1 MSSVIILGD
10 VHIGKGVTVGKT
22 GIGTA
27 LNSRILDQINLLDWV
42 LEQAIEH
49 QASHI
54 IVTGD
59 IFEDPKPTSQLI
71 GIFIDWLKKCLAYS
85 IIVDVI
91 AGNHDI
97 YTSNNFYI
105 SPLDII
111 DKCDLENLTIHKNI
125 TTVFIDTTA
134 FTLMPFRDRKSLNA
148 ESNSAGLS
156 LIKDSLVYELAAI
169 PLTYKKVVVGHFAIE
184 GSIPIGD
191 EIDDLTN
198 ELFCPINMFKGYDY
212 VWMGHVHKPQ
222 VMSKSNP
229 YIAHVGSMD
238 TSNFIESNEKKV
250 IILYDT
256 DDATFS
262 EIVLPTR
269 PLQKIAIT
277 VPKDTKDTTQ
287 FVMDEITQNYS
298 NLHRAIV
305 KIEVSLSSP
314 ELVPIDRA
322 KVEKFLQD
330 KSVYHI
336 SGFSESKKAT
346 IVKKDKAE
354 VIDTAIDTP
363 AAIKKWAEK
372 RFPEKT
378 DEDKKNKL
386 VEVGLALLTE
396 LKSEG
401 KE

>member
-10 VHIGKGVTVGKT
+10 VHIGKGVTIGKT

-27 LNSRILDQINLLDWV
+27 LNSRITDQINLLDWV

-59 IFEDPKPTSQLI
+59 IFEDPKPASQLI
-71 GIFIDWLKKCLAYS
+71 GIFIDWVKKCHAYDV
-85 IIVDVI
+85 IVHTI

-97 YTSNNFYI
+97 LTSNNFYI

-111 DKCDLENLTIHKNI
+111 DKCELENLTIHKNI
-125 TTVFIDTTA
+125 ATVFIDTTA

-148 ESNSAGLS
+148 ESNAAGLS
-156 LIKDSLVYELAAI
+156 LIKDLLVYELAAI
-169 PLTYKKVVVGHFAIE
+169 PLTYKKIVVGHFAIE

-191 EIDDLTN
+191 EMDDLTN
-198 ELFCPINMFKGYDY
+198 ELFCPVNMFAGYDF

-222 VMSKSNP
+222 IMSKANP
-229 YIAHVGSMD
+229 YVAHVGSMD
-238 TSNFIESNEKKV
+238 TSNFIESNEKK
-250 IILYDT
+250 IIVLYDT

-262 EIVLPTR
+262 EIALPTR
-269 PLQKIAIT
+269 PLQKMAIT

-287 FVMDEITQNYS
+287 YVIDEITNNYS
-298 NLHRAIV
+298 NLTRAIV

-314 ELVPIDRA
+314 ELIPIDRA
-322 KVEKFLQD
+322 KVEKFLQE

-346 IVKKDKAE
+346 VIKKDKSE
-354 VIDTAIDTP
+354 VIDTAIDVPT
-363 AAIKKWAEK
+363 AIKKWAEK
-372 RFPEKT
+372 RFSEKT
-378 DEDKKNKL
+378 DEAKKNKFI
-386 VEVGLALLTE
+386 EVGLSLLKE